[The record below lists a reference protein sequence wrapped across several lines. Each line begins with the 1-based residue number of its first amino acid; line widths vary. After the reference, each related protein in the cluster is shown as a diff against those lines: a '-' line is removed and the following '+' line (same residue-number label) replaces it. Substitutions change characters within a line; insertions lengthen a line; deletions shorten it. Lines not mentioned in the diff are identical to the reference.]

1 LRALEEFRWCRNAEP
16 PTPAQP
22 DFRRLSISDRRADA
36 SSILLAFEW
45 KGAHHPLAP
54 TISDVRRE
62 PEIVGSI
69 R

>member
-1 LRALEEFRWCRNAEP
+1 LRWRCNAEP
-16 PTPAQP
+16 PTRPQP
-22 DFRRLSISDRRADA
+22 DFRRLSISDRRAHA

-62 PEIVGSI
+62 QEIMGSI